1 MEIKGNCKPQKKGL
15 ALETNKAYIKSN
27 LNDNLNN
34 NKNS

>member
-1 MEIKGNCKPQKKGL
+1 MEIKGNCKPQNEL
-15 ALETNKAYIKSN
+15 ALETKKPKKSN